1 MSSIKAASRE
11 TISLQLKSLLIY
23 DFLKSYNLFEKYVRN
38 AFEASLPTLS
48 TSTMQQMYFLLGG
61 RIGTYIEYQGPCIKL
76 TSISY
81 KDDEQFKNFSVN
93 QIIRLFK
100 VSHCVEAFEFEIVSL
115 QRPRTSYPFIDCA
128 IKLINMRNKLAH
140 ELEELHFK
148 DSDLIELLSL
158 DNIRKEPFELLQN
171 YDIGNLDDS
180 TKYIASNIIYMR
192 RLIQHLEEIIS

>member
-1 MSSIKAASRE
+1 
-11 TISLQLKSLLIY
+11 
-23 DFLKSYNLFEKYVRN
+23 
-38 AFEASLPTLS
+38 
-48 TSTMQQMYFLLGG
+48 
-61 RIGTYIEYQGPCIKL
+61 
-76 TSISY
+76 
-81 KDDEQFKNFSVN
+81 
-93 QIIRLFK
+93 
-100 VSHCVEAFEFEIVSL
+100 
-115 QRPRTSYPFIDCA
+115 
-128 IKLINMRNKLAH
+128 MRNKLAH